1 MLLGSECGTGKLWGS
16 FWEGCPFVMLLR
28 VGKSI
33 ARLRTRWYPA
43 AMTTQFLTDQE
54 GKRVAVVLPVE
65 EFDELMEDVS
75 DLAAVA
81 ERRNE
86 ERFTLDQVKQ
96 RLIADGL
103 LPD

>member
-1 MLLGSECGTGKLWGS
+1 MS
-16 FWEGCPFVMLLR
+16 
-28 VGKSI
+28 
-33 ARLRTRWYPA
+33 
-43 AMTTQFLTDQE
+43 TQFITDAN

-65 EFDELMEDVS
+65 DYEDLMEDVS

-86 ERFTLDQVKQ
+86 ERVTLAEVKQ

-103 LPD
+103 LPG

>member
-1 MLLGSECGTGKLWGS
+1 VLARFAPASVAPRASVGDLGRSAKRIEPSPL
-16 FWEGCPFVMLLR
+16 
-28 VGKSI
+28 VGYD
-33 ARLRTRWYPA
+33 LT
-43 AMTTQFLTDQE
+43 MTTQFLTDQA

-65 EFDELMEDVS
+65 EFEELMEDVS

-86 ERFTLDQVKQ
+86 ERTSLEQVKE

-103 LPD
+103 LSR

>member
-1 MLLGSECGTGKLWGS
+1 MS
-16 FWEGCPFVMLLR
+16 
-28 VGKSI
+28 
-33 ARLRTRWYPA
+33 
-43 AMTTQFLTDQE
+43 TQFITDAS

-65 EFDELMEDVS
+65 DYEDLMEDVS

-86 ERFTLDQVKQ
+86 EQVTLAEVKQ

-103 LPD
+103 LPG

>member
-1 MLLGSECGTGKLWGS
+1 MRGEWDRDDVGIVLGGVSIRDA
-16 FWEGCPFVMLLR
+16 VR

-33 ARLRTRWYPA
+33 ARLRIRWYLA
-43 AMTTQFLTDQE
+43 VVTTQFLTDQE